1 MKSFLWIIM
10 FCLLIPLFSYTCQ
23 NSTSPE
29 DRLIYYNSFEKTSDF
44 DGWQGISASNMV
56 DDSSPNGGVKSVYV
70 SGGCMMPTS
79 TFTLPPNDA
88 ENHIIV
94 QFYGKNLAMGGSVV
108 LSSGEAYNDENS
120 IFVKDTVWT
129 FYQSQEIYKWP
140 AGSSLKLYMNSGGYV
155 ASAMLIDELKIIKVF

>member
-1 MKSFLWIIM
+1 MKSILRIFM
-10 FCLLIPLFSYTCQ
+10 FYLLILPFLFSCQ
-23 NSTSPE
+23 NSTSSE

-44 DGWQGISASNMV
+44 DGWQGINPSNMV
-56 DDSSPNGGVKSVYV
+56 DDSSPNGGVKSVCV

-79 TFTLPPNDA
+79 TLTLPPNDA
-88 ENHIIV
+88 ANHIIV
-94 QFYGKNLAMGGSVV
+94 QFYGKNLGMGGSIV
-108 LSSGEAYNDENS
+108 LSSGEAYNDEYS

-140 AGSSLKLYMNSGGYV
+140 AGSSLKLCMNSGGYV

>member
-1 MKSFLWIIM
+1 MKSILRIFM
-10 FCLLIPLFSYTCQ
+10 FYLLILPFLFSCQ
-23 NSTSPE
+23 NSTSSE

-44 DGWQGISASNMV
+44 DGWQGINPSNMV

-79 TFTLPPNDA
+79 TLTLPPNDA
-88 ENHIIV
+88 ANHIIV
-94 QFYGKNLAMGGSVV
+94 QFYGKNLGMGGTVV
-108 LSSGEAYNDENS
+108 LSSGEAYNDEYS

-140 AGSSLKLYMNSGGYV
+140 AGSSLKLCMNSGGYV